1 MQGCLVQQMKRTNL
15 NGTEIAKGIIDL
27 MIKFGYMRKEF
38 SHYSSADM
46 EEYWVHK
53 ILIGGINRQREKR
66 NNVIKQKQCLR

>member
-1 MQGCLVQQMKRTNL
+1 MQLMKKTNNI
-15 NGTEIAKGIIDL
+15 NGAEIAKGIIDL

-38 SHYSSADM
+38 GHYSSTDL
-46 EEYWVHK
+46 EEYRVHK